1 MPRRSS
7 RLLSKQSTDN
17 DVCVDEK
24 IQENNEISL
33 EHDDQKS
40 NTESIDSNG
49 LNDPARLENVEN
61 GDDFKDDIES
71 DVDIDKLADDISD
84 QILGKTKKNLQTN
97 EYFFTYDENEEK
109 EIRPSSEIEVGDI
122 MEDCYV
128 TVTPNVN
135 NGIKVQIEDT
145 MAKSVLTPGFESLT
159 RIPCAASRRSQVK
172 QRRLERKKTSGKK
185 WFNMKCPEITEE
197 IRNDLKVL
205 EMRSVLDPKR
215 FYKHNDRRGT
225 PKFFQMGKIMD
236 NSSDFYSSRVTKKE
250 RKSTL
255 VGELLADAK
264 FKKYQKRKYNEI
276 QAKRRALGFK
286 QHTRKFSKF
295 SKHKNN

>member
-17 DVCVDEK
+17 DICMNEK
-24 IQENNEISL
+24 KQENNEISH
-33 EHDDQKS
+33 EHNNDQVS
-40 NTESIDSNG
+40 NTESDDFNG
-49 LNDPARLENVEN
+49 IRNPARLENVEN

-71 DVDIDKLADDISD
+71 DVDIDKLADEISD
-84 QILGKTKKNLQTN
+84 QILGKSKKNLLAN

-122 MEDCYV
+122 MDDCYI

-135 NGIKVQIEDT
+135 NGVKIQIEDT
-145 MAKSVLTPGFESLT
+145 VAKSVLTPGFESLT

-215 FYKHNDRRGT
+215 FYKHNDRKGT

-236 NSSDFYSSRVTKKE
+236 NSADFYSSRVT
-250 RKSTL
+250 
-255 VGELLADAK
+255 
-264 FKKYQKRKYNEI
+264 
-276 QAKRRALGFK
+276 
-286 QHTRKFSKF
+286 
-295 SKHKNN
+295 